1 MRHIKMGIKK
11 LQKENEK
18 LRSNIKKLLS
28 TYMMSDEVDDAEILI
43 NELIENE
50 IEQESLCT
58 G

>member
-1 MRHIKMGIKK
+1 MYIKMGIKK